1 MRALYN
7 CMYYFENLEVFIKP
21 TDEAST
27 ASTPRPRPLRH
38 RSSASAVHLAVKKG
52 ECEHS
57 KLLASGMVLF
67 AMNPRLSARYENT
80 NEKDEEF
87 PMEDTAQ
94 LTVPWCVRVMGVLRD
109 RFCGLSAGWLSLH
122 GDQYFDNY
130 YFWASESAVPCSM
143 ALPFRRRKNQMN
155 HPWTQI
161 PTRPQ
166 PLRLRLR

>member
-1 MRALYN
+1 MAPVVVDVTVDEFKASSMWQYPITLGLRGDD
-7 CMYYFENLEVFIKP
+7 EVFIKP

-94 LTVPWCVRVMGVLRD
+94 LTVPWCIPNLDSQTKSAGNTEGNNSCVDIVISYGVLRKSYCMD
-109 RFCGLSAGWLSLH
+109 CKIFLKCGLHNFTFG
-122 GDQYFDNY
+122 N
-130 YFWASESAVPCSM
+130 VV
-143 ALPFRRRKNQMN
+143 
-155 HPWTQI
+155 
-161 PTRPQ
+161 
-166 PLRLRLR
+166 